1 MCVCVRVTGVCPRMS
16 IVLLHSSP
24 NGRTNERPGG
34 GPIPSRSLFF
44 SFFFLFAM
52 LMRDELACISRRRC
66 RRRPSVRPSVSPRH
80 EAGSFLSSLTS
91 VHVGGAQVA
100 HPTGGGPW
108 TYSLPNEHIYKK
120 KRKYGSL
127 CLDAHKFRTPL
138 VLRYMVLLHST
149 HTTRLHYTRRYN
161 LLLLTYYGDKDAV
174 CFKSRMFVFS
184 AVPCSYPRHTVYL
197 TTIMPPC
204 KEEGRR
210 QARQQYCILHT
221 LLY

>member
-1 MCVCVRVTGVCPRMS
+1 MCVHACRSSFFT
-16 IVLLHSSP
+16 LL
-24 NGRTNERPGG
+24 RTDERTTRGAGG
-34 GPIPSRSLFF
+34 GPIPLPFPGHFFF

-52 LMRDELACISRRRC
+52 LMRDELAYIFRRRC

-80 EAGSFLSSLTS
+80 EAGSFSRHLHTHSRRRIK
-91 VHVGGAQVA
+91 VA
-100 HPTGGGPW
+100 HPTGGPW

-149 HTTRLHYTRRYN
+149 TPHHKPALHY
-161 LLLLTYYGDKDAV
+161 LLVLATYYYYGDKDAV

-197 TTIMPPC
+197 TS
-204 KEEGRR
+204 
-210 QARQQYCILHT
+210 
-221 LLY
+221 